1 MMCDPEESEGKMSV
15 SQWGTL
21 ALMQAISTSV
31 CLYMMLF
38 TFANLRYNYVVLS
51 VLSIINILF
60 IKQIFNEKDAPFFQD
75 IVPYL
80 SNFGIIMALIF
91 VFFYFN

>member
-21 ALMQAISTSV
+21 ALLQAISTNI
-31 CLYMMLF
+31 CLFMILF
-38 TFANLRYNYVVLS
+38 SFANLRYNFVVLS

-60 IKQIFNEKDAPFFQD
+60 IKQIFDEKDAPFIQD
-75 IVPYL
+75 IVPFL
-80 SNFGIIMALIF
+80 TNFGIILPLIF